1 MRFSNKVLAI
11 ITAFIFPIFLQIVA
25 EDSYKEE
32 SVVLQT
38 PVGSVY
44 GTLLL
49 PNTINNHVAL
59 IISGSGPTDRNGNQ
73 PNLVNNSLKML
84 AESLYSHGIASLRY
98 DKRAIAESKIDN
110 LSESDI
116 RFEHYVQDAAAWSTW
131 LKGNDRFNNITIVG
145 HSEGSL
151 VGMLAANE
159 VDIDKFVSL
168 AGPGKSADKVIKEQ
182 LGSKRVVSYFAF
194 PLIDDLV
201 QGKTVNPPFFLK
213 TLFRPTVQPYL
224 ISWFKYDPS
233 VEIKKLKV
241 PCLVIQ
247 GTTDIQ
253 VKVKDALLLA
263 NANKRVSL
271 KIIEG
276 MNHILK
282 NTPLEQ
288 KENLKSY
295 NRPDLPVNAELIR
308 EIVNFV
314 KL

>member
-1 MRFSNKVLAI
+1 M
-11 ITAFIFPIFLQIVA
+11 A

-131 LKGNDRFNNITIVG
+131 LKENDRFNNITIVG

-201 QGKTVNPPFFLK
+201 QGKTVNPP
-213 TLFRPTVQPYL
+213 
-224 ISWFKYDPS
+224 
-233 VEIKKLKV
+233 
-241 PCLVIQ
+241 
-247 GTTDIQ
+247 
-253 VKVKDALLLA
+253 
-263 NANKRVSL
+263 
-271 KIIEG
+271 
-276 MNHILK
+276 
-282 NTPLEQ
+282 
-288 KENLKSY
+288 
-295 NRPDLPVNAELIR
+295 
-308 EIVNFV
+308 
-314 KL
+314 

>member
-116 RFEHYVQDAAAWSTW
+116 RFEHYVQDAAAWLREHPEK
-131 LKGNDRFNNITIVG
+131 LKGYQT
-145 HSEGSL
+145 
-151 VGMLAANE
+151 
-159 VDIDKFVSL
+159 
-168 AGPGKSADKVIKEQ
+168 
-182 LGSKRVVSYFAF
+182 
-194 PLIDDLV
+194 
-201 QGKTVNPPFFLK
+201 
-213 TLFRPTVQPYL
+213 
-224 ISWFKYDPS
+224 
-233 VEIKKLKV
+233 
-241 PCLVIQ
+241 
-247 GTTDIQ
+247 
-253 VKVKDALLLA
+253 
-263 NANKRVSL
+263 
-271 KIIEG
+271 
-276 MNHILK
+276 
-282 NTPLEQ
+282 
-288 KENLKSY
+288 
-295 NRPDLPVNAELIR
+295 
-308 EIVNFV
+308 
-314 KL
+314 